1 MQGAIEALTYIAR
14 NPCSS
19 NEDIQSGIYQ
29 YAANILATEGELQYR
44 RNAEMNQK
52 QRQFNGMR
60 NDWDMQNMMKNSDYA
75 SMRGGG
81 GMGAGA
87 NMFEFDGGPVSGLAQ
102 PQQGMAR
109 PPMPEMMRG
118 PPSIRNSSGAG
129 FDMSPTAT
137 AKDISM
143 GMGMG
148 SSPNMGTSSMGY
160 GMDGGDAD
168 IPMGNVATA
177 GGRGSIHMNP
187 MRAESGIS
195 GPHIP
200 QSHAVPPAGAQ
211 PVMNYPPVP
220 STNVQ
225 APPMQQSGG
234 RGANTGQQSENTDE
248 NGIPI
253 F

>member
-1 MQGAIEALTYIAR
+1 MQGALEALTYIAR

-52 QRQFNGMR
+52 QRQFNGAR

-75 SMRGGG
+75 SMRG
-81 GMGAGA
+81 
-87 NMFEFDGGPVSGLAQ
+87 NESLFEFDGGPVAGQAQ
-102 PQQGMAR
+102 PQQRM
-109 PPMPEMMRG
+109 PMREMVRAPKMR
-118 PPSIRNSSGAG
+118 SGSG
-129 FDMSPTAT
+129 FDMSATAT
-137 AKDISM
+137 AADM
-143 GMGMG
+143 GMGMR
-148 SSPNMGTSSMGY
+148 GTNIEE
-160 GMDGGDAD
+160 D
-168 IPMGNVATA
+168 IPMGNIAMPK
-177 GGRGSIHMNP
+177 GGNMHINP
-187 MRAESGIS
+187 MRADSGIS
-195 GPHIP
+195 APHMP
-200 QSHAVPPAGAQ
+200 QSYPAIPAGAH

-225 APPMQQSGG
+225 APPAQAQQSGG
-234 RGANTGQQSENTDE
+234 ANLGQGHSTENTDE